1 MLKSIKWVE
10 GRVLV
15 VKVDE
20 SLCTLAQMR
29 KNGLMEFFNE
39 FRSED
44 NWSGADLNKSEI
56 LFCIFVA
63 EKQLKSIFLRI
74 LDDQEI
80 VKNDRPIIN
89 RMLSFEW
96 VSDGVYTANLIEL
109 SSACSS
115 LGGQVIKHNLSDKKD
130 IEFIM
135 SHEFCGVVGEPKKI
149 TDRLRFFY
157 NSGVNWD
164 EQKKFIYPSIDR
176 PLGYPLE

>member
-1 MLKSIKWVE
+1 MLKSVKWAE

-20 SLCTLAQMR
+20 SLYTLAQMR

-44 NWSGADLNKSEI
+44 NWGGLDLNKSDI

-63 EKQLKSIFLRI
+63 EKQLKSIFLRF
-74 LDDQEI
+74 LDDREVI
-80 VKNDRPIIN
+80 HNVRPIIN
-89 RMLSFEW
+89 KMLSFEW
-96 VSDGVYTANLIEL
+96 VADGVYTANLIEL
-109 SSACSS
+109 SSAYSS
-115 LGGQVIKHNLSDKKD
+115 LGGRTIKHNLSDKKD
-130 IEFIM
+130 LDLIM

-157 NSGVNWD
+157 SHGVNWD
-164 EQKKFIYPSIDR
+164 EQKKFIYSAIER
-176 PLGYPLE
+176 PIGYPME